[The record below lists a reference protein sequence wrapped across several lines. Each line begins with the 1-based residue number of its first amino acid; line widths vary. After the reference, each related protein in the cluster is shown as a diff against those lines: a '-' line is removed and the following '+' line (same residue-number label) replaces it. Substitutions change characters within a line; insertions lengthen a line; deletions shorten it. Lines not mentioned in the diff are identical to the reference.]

1 MHKYVS
7 QQKERQNIQS
17 SAFKVSATQF
27 ALIEIHKLA
36 SIKSAH
42 NFPECPPSPRQILTY
57 MSDNDVATT
66 MENVVKKAALCSN
79 NWSTDWSKDK
89 ETVTNR
95 EINYCISSE
104 RGEFIGR
111 KLCAIDKLSFKYF
124 QVRLKN

>member
-1 MHKYVS
+1 MHKCMS

-17 SAFKVSATQF
+17 SAFKLSDTHFV
-27 ALIEIHKLA
+27 LIEIHKLA

-79 NWSTDWSKDK
+79 NWSTD
-89 ETVTNR
+89 
-95 EINYCISSE
+95 
-104 RGEFIGR
+104 
-111 KLCAIDKLSFKYF
+111 
-124 QVRLKN
+124 

>member
-42 NFPECPPSPRQILTY
+42 NFAECPPPQDR
-57 MSDNDVATT
+57 
-66 MENVVKKAALCSN
+66 
-79 NWSTDWSKDK
+79 
-89 ETVTNR
+89 
-95 EINYCISSE
+95 
-104 RGEFIGR
+104 F
-111 KLCAIDKLSFKYF
+111 
-124 QVRLKN
+124 